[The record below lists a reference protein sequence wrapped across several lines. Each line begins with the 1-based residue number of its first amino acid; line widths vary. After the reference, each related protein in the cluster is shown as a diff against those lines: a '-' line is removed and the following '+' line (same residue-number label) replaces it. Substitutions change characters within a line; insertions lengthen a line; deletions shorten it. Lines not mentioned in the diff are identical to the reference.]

1 MKDTVGYFELE
12 ELTSG
17 RWKVKNTKTG
27 FEHVTY
33 GSSEEVREQ
42 AEAQT
47 EAWERKALSKGKPQR
62 GAAWRKTMTD
72 PSKQKAT

>member
-1 MKDTVGYFELE
+1 MKDTVGCFELE

-33 GSSEEVREQ
+33 GTEDEVRVQ

-62 GAAWRKTMTD
+62 GSAWRKSMVDQT
-72 PSKQKAT
+72 KQKAT